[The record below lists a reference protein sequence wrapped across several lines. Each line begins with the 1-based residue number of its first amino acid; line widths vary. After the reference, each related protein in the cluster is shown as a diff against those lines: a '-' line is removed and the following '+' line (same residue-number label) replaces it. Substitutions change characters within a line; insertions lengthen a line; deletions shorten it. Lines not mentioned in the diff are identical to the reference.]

1 MYAKIFSGSLF
12 GLEGEIIKVETDIAP
27 GMPVFNVVG
36 LPDTAVKEARER
48 IRAALINSGC
58 RFPMRRITVN
68 LSPADTRKEG
78 TYFDLPIALGLLA
91 AEGDLILASSMM
103 EGCAFIGEL
112 SLEGELVSVRGALP
126 LAIALREKGIRR
138 LVLPKDNLEE
148 VQILEDMKFYP
159 ISDLKEIVAVLE
171 DRKSVI
177 PWVTGAKNHIG
188 RTCAVSV
195 PELDFSQVRG
205 QERAKR
211 ALQISAAGGHSLLLI
226 GPPGAGKT
234 MLARRLPGILPPMN
248 YEEILEVTKIYSAAG
263 ELPGNRGVIAQRPFR
278 APHHTISAAALAGGG
293 AKPKPGE
300 ISLAHGGVLFLDEI
314 PEFGRRSLEVLRQ
327 PLEEKQITIS
337 RTSGTAAFPSD
348 FLLIAACNPC
358 PCGFYGDGTERC
370 QCSAGQIHSYM
381 AKLSGP
387 LMDRIDM
394 HIELS
399 RIGWEELNPACET
412 EDMSL
417 DSKTLREAVCAA
429 RALQKRRY
437 RDTGIS
443 CNAQLQQNAVNRY
456 CQITAEAGTL
466 MRNAFARLPLSARS
480 CKKIL
485 LLART
490 IADLEGSE
498 KIQAEQI
505 AEAIQYRNLDR
516 IRF

>member
-1 MYAKIFSGSLF
+1 
-12 GLEGEIIKVETDIAP
+12 
-27 GMPVFNVVG
+27 
-36 LPDTAVKEARER
+36 
-48 IRAALINSGC
+48 
-58 RFPMRRITVN
+58 
-68 LSPADTRKEG
+68 
-78 TYFDLPIALGLLA
+78 
-91 AEGDLILASSMM
+91 
-103 EGCAFIGEL
+103 
-112 SLEGELVSVRGALP
+112 
-126 LAIALREKGIRR
+126 
-138 LVLPKDNLEE
+138 
-148 VQILEDMKFYP
+148 
-159 ISDLKEIVAVLE
+159 
-171 DRKSVI
+171 
-177 PWVTGAKNHIG
+177 
-188 RTCAVSV
+188 
-195 PELDFSQVRG
+195 
-205 QERAKR
+205 
-211 ALQISAAGGHSLLLI
+211 
-226 GPPGAGKT
+226 
-234 MLARRLPGILPPMN
+234 
-248 YEEILEVTKIYSAAG
+248 G

-429 RALQKRRY
+429 RELQKRRY

-490 IADLEGSE
+490 IADLEESE